1 MASVSLNFVGMDR
14 LLIHLTAGALIPI
27 QSRLVAK
34 MDLDLVAVVAAVEEM
49 EEVVAV
55 APVEGIMGEVVAAV
69 AVVVA
74 ELALEVIQVI
84 SLVVV
89 VGMAAAALVVV
100 GMAAAALVVVLQ
112 QRQLPLVAF
121 KRNAGTTLHQTRLT
135 VPAPHD
141 RPSQKLIEKLTGKL
155 VVRAI
160 NQMVC
165 VLVRFKPNFRLG
177 PRLMLPGHLPNT
189 FC

>member
-1 MASVSLNFVGMDR
+1 MLEQQAPLACAILMASVSLNFAGMDR
-14 LLIHLTAGALIPI
+14 LLIHLTAGALIPTH
-27 QSRLVAK
+27 SRLVAK
-34 MDLDLVAVVAAVEEM
+34 TDLDLVGVVIAAVEEM
-49 EEVVAV
+49 EEAVVVA
-55 APVEGIMGEVVAAV
+55 AVEGIMGEEVAAV
-69 AVVVA
+69 AVVVVEA

-100 GMAAAALVVVLQ
+100 LQ
-112 QRQLPLVAF
+112 QRQLPLVVF
-121 KRNAGTTLHQTRLT
+121 RRNAGTTLHQTQLT

-141 RPSQKLIEKLTGKL
+141 RPSQKLTEELTGKL

-165 VLVRFKPNFRLG
+165 VLVQFKPNLR
-177 PRLMLPGHLPNT
+177 
-189 FC
+189 